1 MSASKSVGAKM
12 VNPDYVL
19 EWYISPFQHVQY
31 TLARNQLHMDL
42 LFEDMDKADQF
53 LDMGADA
60 QVSTFSDGAYA
71 IVQIGDTSDKDQ
83 IQVYGLLLHEAVHVW
98 QIVKRRMG
106 EREPSVEFEAYS
118 IQAIA
123 QDLFEMY
130 EESGGKAWDGRG
142 KSRLV
147 FSLEVSKAAEAH
159 VKNIVIDTV
168 QSLVNLS
175 PVDTGAYRASHIVS
189 VWIC

>member
-1 MSASKSVGAKM
+1 MIST
-12 VNPDYVL
+12 DYVP

-31 TLARNQLHMDL
+31 TLTRNQIHMDL

-60 QVSTFSDGAYA
+60 QVNTFSDGAYA
-71 IVQIGDTSDKDQ
+71 IVQIGDTADKDLL
-83 IQVYGLLLHEAVHVW
+83 QVYGLLLHEAVHVW

-106 EREPSVEFEAYS
+106 EREPSVELEAYS

-130 EESGGKAWDGRG
+130 EAS
-142 KSRLV
+142 
-147 FSLEVSKAAEAH
+147 EVSNGMEGEKA
-159 VKNIVIDTV
+159 
-168 QSLVNLS
+168 
-175 PVDTGAYRASHIVS
+175 Y
-189 VWIC
+189 

>member
-1 MSASKSVGAKM
+1 M
-12 VNPDYVL
+12 VNSNYIP

-60 QVSTFSDGAYA
+60 QVSTFSDDAYA

-98 QIVKRRMG
+98 QFVKRRMG
-106 EREPSVEFEAYS
+106 EHEPSVEFEAYS

-123 QDLFEMY
+123 QDLFEMF
-130 EESGGKAWDGRG
+130 EASEVKNHGMDG
-142 KSRLV
+142 
-147 FSLEVSKAAEAH
+147 SKA
-159 VKNIVIDTV
+159 D
-168 QSLVNLS
+168 
-175 PVDTGAYRASHIVS
+175 
-189 VWIC
+189 